1 MRLLYVATNVPTPPN
16 NGQAIRSLSL
26 IKALATSGHNLDF
39 LSLAR
44 TRVESIEPLA
54 NYCSKVDLIE
64 QLSTNLSTDGNYL
77 RRVLCAMQFK
87 SYSLERFRS
96 EPMRERIADKL
107 THQDYDAIFCDGI
120 YALVNM
126 PPTKVPI
133 LLNCHNVEYVIIER
147 YKSIEP
153 SLLKRIYAAIESS
166 LLKKEE
172 TKALERVELAMA
184 CSSVDQEMLKKM
196 CPGLKVFVVPNVV
209 DTDAI
214 VPESGQAPD
223 APAPILLFQGG
234 MDWFP
239 NRDAVSYF
247 ARQVLPLVQA
257 EYPSV
262 RFVVAGRNPPAEFI
276 IELQNFSSTEFT
288 GTVTDMG
295 PYLRMATVIVVP
307 LRVGGGTRIKI
318 LEAGAAGKP
327 IVSSS
332 LGAEGLDFKD
342 GDEILIANS
351 PTDFAGA
358 VTTLLRDPNRR
369 RQVGN
374 AACAR
379 VREHHS
385 QRNLNQVFEVIFSDL
400 RNKSKLQLGI

>member
-1 MRLLYVATNVPTPPN
+1 MRLLYLATNVPTPPN

-26 IKALATSGHNLDF
+26 IKALASGGHDLDF
-39 LSLAR
+39 FSLAR
-44 TRVESIEPLA
+44 ARVESLEPLM

-64 QLSTNLSTDGNYL
+64 QVSSNLSTQSDYL
-77 RRVLCAMQFK
+77 GRALCALRFK

-96 EPMRERIADKL
+96 EAMREGIAQKL
-107 THQDYDAIFCDGI
+107 RNENYDAIFCDGI

-126 PPTKVPI
+126 PSTKVPI

-153 SLLKRIYAAIESS
+153 NVLKRTYATIESS
-166 LLKKEE
+166 LLKREE
-172 TKALERVELAMA
+172 TKSLERVELAMA
-184 CSSVDQEMLKKM
+184 CSSVDLEMLKRM
-196 CPGLKVFVVPNVV
+196 CSSLKAFVVPNVI
-209 DTDAI
+209 DTDVI
-214 VPESGQAPD
+214 VPESGKSDD
-223 APAPILLFQGG
+223 ASDPILLFQGG

-247 ARQVLPLVQA
+247 AHQVLPLVRA
-257 EYPSV
+257 EYPTV
-262 RFVVAGRNPPAEFI
+262 RFVVAGRNPPAEFVF
-276 IELQNFSSTEFT
+276 ELQRSSSVEFT

-295 PYLRMATVIVVP
+295 PYLGMATVIVVP

-327 IVSSS
+327 IVSSA
-332 LGAEGLDFKD
+332 LGAEGLDFKE
-342 GDEILIANS
+342 GEEILIARN
-351 PTDFAGA
+351 PADFARA
-358 VTTLLRDPNRR
+358 ITALLRDPDRR
-369 RQVGN
+369 RRLGD

-385 QRNLNQVFEVIFSDL
+385 QRNLHQVFEVIFSDL
-400 RNKSKLQLGI
+400 KNQSKTRYAI